1 MSISRRHFL
10 QTVIAATSATALPML
25 SGCDFDSDD
34 NDSKGSGIT
43 NYFPQSVMSGDPRTN
58 SVILW
63 TRVED
68 TDIRGKINL
77 TLQVSEDNSFATGVV
92 NTTVSAMAEH
102 DNAVKVRVTELK
114 PYTTYYY
121 RFVYNKNGEDKVT
134 NIGRTKT
141 APESN
146 ADVDVKFAYAS
157 CQDYIGRY
165 YNTYLRLLE
174 QDMLDSIDF
183 VVHLGDYIYE
193 TVGDKSFQAASDDRN
208 ITFTDI
214 DGALKIGAE
223 GKEFYAAQSLS
234 NYRQLYKEYRTDE
247 TLQKMQ
253 ESYPFI
259 VTWDDHEFSD
269 DSWQNNGTYLDA
281 AASEKNAA
289 RKKNS
294 EQAYLEFMPIDHE
307 TVGNETSTDAGVI
320 SIGDEHLGDNIKI
333 FRDFQFGQ
341 NVHLV
346 MSDYR
351 SYRPDHLIPEDA
363 FPGSIA
369 MTQAEISA
377 ALADKSEATLAATLA
392 QMHHYVTGDKIKAR
406 LGNQYLMVEFAL
418 SQSLQL
424 EAAERGV
431 EMNFPQAQAIL
442 KGVLADDANISID
455 FMNGYV
461 LPALHKKGLI
471 PSITISTDE
480 SEKGLPFFLMGKTS
494 HLGDLGARY
503 FVVKDTFDLYASYKA
518 ATGTNLNAYGDE
530 QNTWLTTTLN
540 ASTGTWKVLGSSVSL
555 SPLVMDLRAKHPIPG
570 LGRPDLPAPYAA
582 LDAAIDGV
590 PSPFNQRFYLN
601 VDHWDGA
608 VVGKQ
613 ALIGSMA
620 ATGGNVVSI
629 GGDIHSHYVSKLA
642 NGVFDMTSS
651 SVSSGT
657 FGSYLDSGLDSLI
670 SAAGFSDEDKALVEG
685 LKPYYDILMET
696 ASEQLKVAKTREHG
710 VAVATATAGK
720 MSVTFYNLPTES
732 TDGSLN
738 FVTQNL
744 YNSKSDVLNAIVE
757 RSYSVDNDA
766 DDVVI
771 ES

>member
-10 QTVIAATSATALPML
+10 QTVIAAASATALPML
-25 SGCDFDSDD
+25 SGCEFDSDD
-34 NDSKGSGIT
+34 NDSKGSSIT

-63 TRVED
+63 TRIED
-68 TDIRGKINL
+68 TQASGDISL
-77 TLQVSEDNSFATGVV
+77 TLQVSEDNTFATGVV
-92 NTTVSAMAEH
+92 NTTVSAKAAH
-102 DNAVKVRVTELK
+102 DHAVKVRVTELK

-121 RFVYNKNGEDKVT
+121 RFVYSKNGEDKVT
-134 NIGRTKT
+134 NTGRTKT

-193 TVGDKSFQAASDDRN
+193 TVGDKSFQAASGDRN

-214 DGALKIGAE
+214 EGALKIGAE

-269 DSWQNNGTYLDA
+269 DSWQSNGTYLDA
-281 AASEKNAA
+281 AASEENAA

-307 TVGNETSTDAGVI
+307 TVGDETSTDAGVI
-320 SIGDEHLGDNIKI
+320 AIGDEHLGENIKI

-363 FPGSIA
+363 FPGTIA

-377 ALADKSEATLAATLA
+377 VLTGDTLAGTLA
-392 QMHHYVTGDKIKAR
+392 QMHHYVSGEELKNR
-406 LGNQYLMVEFAL
+406 LGDVYAFVASAL
-418 SQSLQL
+418 TGSLQ
-424 EAAERGV
+424 AAAKDRGV
-431 EMNFPQAQAIL
+431 DMDI
-442 KGVLADDANISID
+442 ADARARVHALFEASHNLSID
-455 FMNGYV
+455 FFNGYV
-461 LPALHKKGLI
+461 LPALAGNGII
-471 PSITISTDE
+471 PQTTVSTDE
-480 SEKGLPFFLMGKTS
+480 AEKGLPFFLMGKTS

-503 FVVKDTFDLYASYKA
+503 FVVKDTFDLYAGYKA

-530 QNTWLTTTLN
+530 QNTWLTSTLN
-540 ASTGTWKVLGSSVSL
+540 GSTGTWKVLGSSVSL

-613 ALIGSMA
+613 ALIGAMA

-642 NGVFDMTSS
+642 DGVFDMTSS

-657 FGSYLDSGLDSLI
+657 FGSYLDGGLDGLV
-670 SAAGFSDEDKALVEG
+670 SAAGFSEDQKALVSG

-744 YNSKSDVLNAIVE
+744 YNSKSDVLNAITE
-757 RSYSVDNDA
+757 RSYSVDNGA
-766 DDVVI
+766 NDVVI

>member
-10 QTVIAATSATALPML
+10 QTVIAAASATTLPML
-25 SGCDFDSDD
+25 SGCDFDSDS
-34 NDSKGSGIT
+34 DSSNNEPRDTGIT
-43 NYFPQSVMSGDPRTN
+43 NYFPQSVMSGDPRSN

-68 TDIRGKINL
+68 ADIRGKINL
-77 TLQVSEDNSFATGVV
+77 TLQVSEDSSFATGVV

-102 DNAVKVRVTELK
+102 DYAVKVRVTELK

-121 RFVYNKNGEDKVT
+121 RFVYSKNGEDKVT
-134 NIGRTKT
+134 NTGRTKT

-281 AASEKNAA
+281 AITEKNAA

-307 TVGNETSTDAGVI
+307 TVGDETSTDAGVI

-363 FPGSIA
+363 FPGSVA
-369 MTQAEISA
+369 MTEEELNAFLPAVINDDATRAVFQANMQPYVSGETLKGLLGDSYVKFEYALTMALKGDA
-377 ALADKSEATLAATLA
+377 AKRGYDLAFQDARARILNVLAGNIDLKFLNEYIIGPNFGDEA
-392 QMHHYVTGDKIKAR
+392 KI
-406 LGNQYLMVEFAL
+406 
-418 SQSLQL
+418 
-424 EAAERGV
+424 
-431 EMNFPQAQAIL
+431 PQAYL
-442 KGVLADDANISID
+442 DTC
-455 FMNGYV
+455 
-461 LPALHKKGLI
+461 KKGL
-471 PSITISTDE
+471 S
-480 SEKGLPFFLMGKTS
+480 FFLMGKTS
-494 HLGDLGARY
+494 LLGDLGARY
-503 FVVKDTFDLYASYKA
+503 FVIKDTFDVYSAFKA
-518 ATGTNLNAYGDE
+518 QTQSDNAYGAE
-530 QNTWLTTTLN
+530 QTTWLTTQLT
-540 ASTGTWKVLGSSVSL
+540 SGTGTWKVLGSSVSF
-555 SPLVMDLRAKHPIPG
+555 SPLVMDLRPSAY
-570 LGRPDLPAPYAA
+570 GRPALPAPYAQ
-582 LDAAIDGV
+582 LDAALEGV

-608 VVGKQ
+608 VVGKKTMV
-613 ALIGSMA
+613 GTMA
-620 ATGGNVVSI
+620 ARGGNVVSI

-642 NGVFDMTSS
+642 DGVFDLTSS

-657 FGSYLDSGLDSLI
+657 FGSYLDGGLDGLVET
-670 SAAGFSDEDKALVEG
+670 AGLSDADKALVEG
-685 LKPYYDILMET
+685 LKPYYDVLMET
-696 ASEQLKVAKTREHG
+696 ASEELKVAKTREHG

-732 TDGSLN
+732 ADGSLN

-744 YNSKSDVLNAIVE
+744 YNSKSDVLNAITE
-757 RSYSVDNDA
+757 RSYSVDNGA
-766 DDVVI
+766 NNVVI
-771 ES
+771 GS

>member
-1 MSISRRHFL
+1 MSISRRSFL
-10 QTVIAATSATALPML
+10 QTVIAAASATALPLL
-25 SGCDFDSDD
+25 SGCEFESDD
-34 NDSKGSGIT
+34 NDSKRAV
-43 NYFPQSVMSGDPRTN
+43 NANHFPQSVMSGDPRTN

-68 TDIRGKINL
+68 TDVSGDINL
-77 TLQVSEDNSFATGVV
+77 TLQVSEDSTFATGVV
-92 NTTVSAMAEH
+92 NTAVTALAAH
-102 DNAVKVRVTELK
+102 DHAVKVRVTELK

-134 NIGRTKT
+134 NTGRTKT
-141 APESN
+141 APEANS
-146 ADVDVKFAYAS
+146 DVEINFAYAS

-214 DGALKIGAE
+214 DGALKIGAQ

-234 NYRQLYKEYRTDE
+234 NYRQLYKVYRTDE

-253 ESYPFI
+253 ENYPFI

-269 DSWQNNGTYLDA
+269 DSWQSNGTYLDA
-281 AASEKNAA
+281 AITEKNVA

-294 EQAYLEFMPIDHE
+294 ERAYLEFMPIDHE
-307 TVGNETSTDAGVI
+307 TVGDEASTTAGAI
-320 SIGDEHLGDNIKI
+320 SVGDEHIGENIKI

-369 MTQAEISA
+369 MSEEELNAFLPAIMNAQTQAIFQANMRPYIIGAE
-377 ALADKSEATLAATLA
+377 LKGL
-392 QMHHYVTGDKIKAR
+392 VGDKNYEKLEYALTRALQGDAAKRGYDLAYQDAR
-406 LGNQYLMVEFAL
+406 ARMQNTLSGNIDLKFLNDNVLSRALGDD
-418 SQSLQL
+418 
-424 EAAERGV
+424 GKI
-431 EMNFPQAQAIL
+431 PQAYL
-442 KGVLADDANISID
+442 DTC
-455 FMNGYV
+455 
-461 LPALHKKGLI
+461 KKGL
-471 PSITISTDE
+471 S
-480 SEKGLPFFLMGKTS
+480 FFLMGKTS
-494 HLGDLGARY
+494 LLGDLGSRY
-503 FVVKDTFDLYASYKA
+503 FVIKDTFDVYSAYKA
-518 ATGTNLNAYGDE
+518 QSQSDNAYGDE
-530 QNTWLTTTLN
+530 QGTWLTTQLT
-540 ASTGTWKVLGSSVSL
+540 SGTGTWKVLGSSVSF
-555 SPLVMDLRAKHPIPG
+555 SPLVMDLRPSAY
-570 LGRPDLPAPYAA
+570 GRPALPTAYAQ
-582 LDAAIDGV
+582 LDAALEGV

-608 VVGKQ
+608 VVGK
-613 ALIGSMA
+613 ATMIGTMA
-620 ATGGNVVSI
+620 ARGGNVVSI

-657 FGSYLDSGLDSLI
+657 FGSYLDGGLDGLVET
-670 SAAGFSDEDKALVEG
+670 AGLSDSDKTLVEG
-685 LKPYYDILMET
+685 LKPYYDILMVT
-696 ASEQLKVAKTREHG
+696 ASDQLKVAKTREHG
-710 VAVATATAGK
+710 VAVATASADK
-720 MSVTFYNLPTES
+720 MSVKFYNLPTES
-732 TDGSLN
+732 EDGTLN
-738 FVTQNL
+738 FVTENH
-744 YNSKSDVLNAIVE
+744 YNNKADVLNAITV
-757 RSYSVDNDA
+757 RSYSVDNGA
-766 DDVVI
+766 TDVTI
-771 ES
+771 EA